1 MVRAVAD
8 FVANEGS
15 GRLPLS
21 GSVPDMDAD
30 TANYIRLQT
39 MYGPY
44 LCRACLAYHLFRY
57 REKAFADYEAIA
69 QRVHSLVRSID
80 RRTIL
85 NLNVSVLTWAI
96 SSE

>member
-1 MVRAVAD
+1 MIVQSGKFWVLVRAVAD

-39 MYGPY
+39 MYGHKHGV
-44 LCRACLAYHLFRY
+44 LIAYHLSLDTAKR
-57 REKAFADYEAIA
+57 RLPTMRRLRSAFIRWFAQLIA
-69 QRVHSLVRSID
+69 VRFLI
-80 RRTIL
+80 
-85 NLNVSVLTWAI
+85 
-96 SSE
+96 